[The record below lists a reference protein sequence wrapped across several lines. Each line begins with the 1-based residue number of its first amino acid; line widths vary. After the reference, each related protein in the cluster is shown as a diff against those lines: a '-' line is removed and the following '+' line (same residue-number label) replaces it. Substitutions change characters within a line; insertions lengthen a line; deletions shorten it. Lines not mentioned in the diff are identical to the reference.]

1 LRDAQGGSSCD
12 PDDTTD
18 TSSRRDDELLAQ
30 RLRRGEELLIE
41 AFLWGALASSS
52 LLVGAVLALRLG
64 IGERVLGLVMAF
76 GAGVLISAVAFEL
89 YLEASEIVEHRGWM
103 AAGLFAGA
111 LTFYVGDTLID
122 RMGGEGRKSM
132 GGRQAGGAALAIVL
146 GIVLDGI
153 PESFV
158 VGIDLLSG
166 EGVSAAFIAAVFLSN
181 LPESAA
187 ASSGLA
193 RAGWE
198 QRHIYALWAGV
209 TLVAGV
215 AAALGNGLFGD
226 ASPDWIAFLLA
237 FAAGAILTMLADTM
251 MPEAF
256 EKGGKAAG
264 LLTTL
269 GFATAVLIS
278 SLE

>member
-1 LRDAQGGSSCD
+1 
-12 PDDTTD
+12 
-18 TSSRRDDELLAQ
+18 
-30 RLRRGEELLIE
+30 
-41 AFLWGALASSS
+41 
-52 LLVGAVLALRLG
+52 
-64 IGERVLGLVMAF
+64 MAF

-89 YLEASEIVEHRGWM
+89 ALEATEISENRRWL
-103 AAGLFAGA
+103 AAGLFGGS
-111 LTFYVGDTLID
+111 LTFFVGDALID

-132 GGRQAGGAALAIVL
+132 GGRQAGGVALAIVL

-166 EGVSAAFIAAVFLSN
+166 EGISAAFIAAVFLSN

-187 ASSGLA
+187 ASTGLA
-193 RAGWE
+193 KAGWE
-198 QRHIYALWAGV
+198 SWKIYGLWAAV
-209 TLVAGV
+209 TLVAGG
-215 AAALGNGLFGD
+215 AAAIGNGLFGGASAD
-226 ASPDWIAFLLA
+226 AIAFVLA

-256 EKGGKAAG
+256 EKGGRAAG

-269 GFATAVLIS
+269 GFATAFFITA
-278 SLE
+278 LE

>member
-1 LRDAQGGSSCD
+1 VL
-12 PDDTTD
+12 
-18 TSSRRDDELLAQ
+18 
-30 RLRRGEELLIE
+30 E
-41 AFLWGALASSS
+41 AFFWGAFASSS
-52 LLVGAVLALRLG
+52 LLVGAVLALRLNL
-64 IGERVLGLVMAF
+64 GERIIGLVMAF

-89 YLEASEIVEHRGWM
+89 YLEAAEVVEHREWM
-103 AAGLFAGA
+103 AVGLFAGS
-111 LTFYVGDTLID
+111 LTFFAGDTWID

-132 GGRQAGGAALAIVL
+132 GGAQAGGVALAIVL
-146 GIVLDGI
+146 GIVLDGV

-158 VGIDLLSG
+158 VGMDLLSG
-166 EGVSAAFIAAVFLSN
+166 EGVSAAFVAAVFLSN

-187 ASSGLA
+187 ATSGLA
-193 RAGWE
+193 KAGWE
-198 QRHIYALWAGV
+198 TARIYGLWVAV

-215 AAALGNGLFGD
+215 AAALGYILLDGASGD
-226 ASPDWIAFLLA
+226 ALAFVLA

-256 EKGGKAAG
+256 EKGGRAAG

-269 GFATAVLIS
+269 GFATAVFIT